1 MTSSSYHSLLSLA
14 WPCRLFARLGRRMN
28 MRRWL
33 AVLVCVSLLCF
44 YYQHVSSHGP
54 DRPKMRTQ
62 LSAHNF
68 CPSSNHSSAPPDD
81 LTYWGS
87 PPTTTGHNAVRILLF
102 SSNPGPAQAREITD
116 FLVMNRLKYK
126 LAYSGRN
133 LPDLI
138 SLSKGMAKYLV
149 IVFQDIRD
157 FYHMDRWNRELLEK
171 YCRQFNVG
179 ILGFLSSGDE
189 EVKNEDVDD
198 SSTNTSSPFRVSSHM
213 SISSPATGDHPLLRI
228 IKSNMTVSGP
238 QPGSQWVRFES
249 LGDGVGKVVSATFDD
264 GMEAPIVIEDQGN
277 SDHIK
282 KIVIGGSKAMQQ
294 WYLKIVFLDALY
306 YLSAGEIS
314 LPLTRY
320 LLVDI
325 DDIFVG
331 SARLV
336 KSDVTALAVSQNNLS
351 KVIPGFHYN
360 LGFSGKYF
368 LNGNEEED
376 EADHELIVEADKFWW
391 FPHMWKHIQPH
402 RFTNVSD
409 LTHRMILNKEFAESH
424 SLPVTNRYSVAP
436 HHSGV
441 YPVHHQL
448 YSAWHQV
455 WDIAVTSTEEYP
467 NLRPAKRRRGFQH
480 SGISVLPRQTCG
492 LFTKNLHYSDYPGGT
507 ERLEESIAGGELFLT
522 LVTNPISIFMTHM
535 PNYCCD
541 RLAPY
546 TFQSLASMVQCHTN
560 LNLKTVS
567 PPELSSTYFKLF
579 PEETQ
584 AMWGNPCD
592 DKRHLEIWSETKNC
606 NKLPNFL
613 VIGPQKTGTTALYS
627 FLQMH
632 PNIVS
637 NYPSQDTFEEVQFFK
652 GSNYA
657 KGVDW
662 YMDHFPEGNA
672 THHVFEKSA
681 TYFDGEIVPAR
692 AHRLLPRANI
702 IAVIIPPGQRAYSW
716 YHHMRAHADPTSLK
730 YTFKQ
735 VITAGPDSPRALLS
749 LAGRCLEP
757 GKYAQHLDR
766 WLTQYRPRQLQI
778 IDGEE
783 VKYNPVAVMNKL
795 QHFLQIS
802 PFFDYNNSLVF
813 DKDKGFFCMKTGE
826 KKKCLGKG
834 KGRKYPPMDQYSKEW
849 LKKYYRKSNEHLEKL
864 FTKLGYSI
872 PTWLTEELGEA

>member
-1 MTSSSYHSLLSLA
+1 
-14 WPCRLFARLGRRMN
+14 

-33 AVLVCVSLLCF
+33 AVLVFVSLGCI
-44 YYQHVSSHGP
+44 YYRHVNSAP
-54 DRPKMRTQ
+54 VRPNMKSQ
-62 LSAHNF
+62 LRAHNF
-68 CPSSNHSSAPPDD
+68 CPASNLSSLSPDD
-81 LTYWGS
+81 LSYWGS
-87 PPTTTGHNAVRILLF
+87 PLSFTPNGHNSVRILLF
-102 SSNPGPAQAREITD
+102 SSNPGPSQAKEITD

-138 SLSKGMAKYLV
+138 RLSKGMAKYLV

-157 FYHMDRWNRELLEK
+157 FYHMDKWNRELLDK
-171 YCRQFNVG
+171 YCRQFKVG
-179 ILGFLSSGDE
+179 ILGFLPSGDDA
-189 EVKNEDVDD
+189 VKNVAIDD
-198 SSTNTSSPFRVSSHM
+198 SSINSSSPFKLSSHM

-228 IKSNMTVSGP
+228 IKSNLTLSGP
-238 QPGSQWVRFES
+238 QPGSNWVRFET
-249 LGDGVGKVVSATFDD
+249 LGDGVGQVVSAKFAD
-264 GMEAPIVIEDQGN
+264 GMEAPIVIEDEGKTDQ
-277 SDHIK
+277 IK
-282 KIVIGGSKAMQQ
+282 KVVIGGSNAMQQ
-294 WYLKIVFLDALY
+294 WYIKLVFLDALH
-306 YLSAGEIS
+306 YLSSGEIS

-331 SARLV
+331 TARLV
-336 KSDVTALAVSQNNLS
+336 KSDVIALVESQNILS
-351 KVIPGFHYN
+351 KFIPGFHYN

-368 LNGNEEED
+368 LNGNAEED
-376 EADHELIVEADKFWW
+376 EGDLQLIAEKDQFWW

-402 RFTNVSD
+402 RFSNVSD
-409 LTHRMILNKEFAESH
+409 LTYRMTLNKQFAQHH
-424 SLPVTNRYSVAP
+424 SLPVTNRYAVAP

-441 YPVHHQL
+441 YPVHQQL
-448 YSAWHQV
+448 YTAWRSI
-455 WDIAVTSTEEYP
+455 WDIAITSTEEYP
-467 NLRPAKRRRGFQH
+467 NLRPAKRRRGFQY

-492 LFTKNLHYSDYPGGT
+492 LFTKNLHYFDYPGGT
-507 ERLEESIAGGELFLT
+507 GRLEESIAGGELFLS

-567 PPELSSTYFKLF
+567 PPQLATTYFKLF
-579 PEETQ
+579 PEENQ
-584 AMWGNPCD
+584 AIWGNPCD
-592 DKRHLEIWSETKNC
+592 DKRHLEIWSETKHC

-637 NYPSQDTFEEVQFFK
+637 NYPSQETFEEVQFFK

-662 YMDHFPEGNA
+662 YMDHFPEGNSSMN
-672 THHVFEKSA
+672 VFEKSA

-716 YHHMRAHADPTSLK
+716 YHHMRAHNDPTSLK

-735 VITAGPDSPRALLS
+735 VITAGPDSPHALLS
-749 LAGRCLEP
+749 LQARCLEP
-757 GKYAQHLDR
+757 GKYAQHLER
-766 WLTQYRPRQLQI
+766 WLAQYRPRQIHI

-783 VKYNPVAVMNKL
+783 IKYNPVAVMNKL
-795 QHFLQIS
+795 QHYLQIS
-802 PFFDYNNSLVF
+802 PFFDYNSSLVF
-813 DKDKGFFCMKTGE
+813 DKEKGFFCMKIGQ

-834 KGRKYPPMDQYSKEW
+834 KGRKYPPMDEYSADW
-849 LKKYYRKSNEHLEKL
+849 LKKYYRKSNENFEKL
-864 FTKLGYSI
+864 LTKLGYSI
-872 PTWLTEELGEA
+872 PTWLTEEMAED

>member
-14 WPCRLFARLGRRMN
+14 WPCRLGARLGRRMN
-28 MRRWL
+28 IRRWL
-33 AVLVCVSLLCF
+33 AVLVCVSLLCLF
-44 YYQHVSSHGP
+44 YQHVSSRGP
-54 DRPKMRTQ
+54 GRPKMRTK
-62 LSAHNF
+62 LSAHDF

-87 PPTTTGHNAVRILLF
+87 PPTTTGHSGVRILLF

-157 FYHMDRWNRELLEK
+157 FYHMDQWNRELLDK

-179 ILGFLSSGDE
+179 VLGFLPSGDE
-189 EVKNEDVDD
+189 EVRNAAVDD
-198 SSTNTSSPFRVSSHM
+198 SSSNTSSPYRMSSHM
-213 SISSPATGDHPLLRI
+213 SISNPATGDHPLLRI
-228 IKSNMTVSGP
+228 IKSNMTLSGP

-249 LGDGVGKVVSATFDD
+249 LGDGVEKVVSAIFDD
-264 GMEAPIVIEDQGN
+264 GVEAPIVIEDQGN
-277 SDHIK
+277 NDHIK
-282 KIVIGGSKAMQQ
+282 KIVIGGSNAMQQ
-294 WYLKIVFLDALY
+294 WYIKIVFLDALY
-306 YLSAGEIS
+306 YLSSGEIS

-336 KSDVTALAVSQNNLS
+336 KSDVTALVESQNNLS

-376 EADHELIVEADKFWW
+376 EADYELVAEADKFWW

-402 RFTNVSD
+402 RFSNVSD
-409 LTHRMILNKEFAESH
+409 LTHRMILNKQFAESH

-480 SGISVLPRQTCG
+480 SSISVLPRQTCG

-522 LVTNPISIFMTHM
+522 LITNPISIFMTHM

-567 PPELSSTYFKLF
+567 PPELSTTYFKLF

-584 AMWGNPCD
+584 AVWGNPCD

-637 NYPSQDTFEEVQFFK
+637 NYPSQETFEEVQFFK

-672 THHVFEKSA
+672 TYHVFEKSA
-681 TYFDGEIVPAR
+681 TYFDGELVPAR

-716 YHHMRAHADPTSLK
+716 YQHMRAHADPTSLK

-735 VITAGPDSPRALLS
+735 VLMAGPDSPRALLS

-766 WLTQYRPRQLQI
+766 WLTQYRPRQVQI

-783 VKYNPVAVMNKL
+783 LKYNPVAVMNKL

-813 DKDKGFFCMKTGE
+813 DKNKGFFCMVTGE
-826 KKKCLGKG
+826 RKKCLGKG
-834 KGRKYPPMDQYSKEW
+834 KGRKYPPMDQDSKEW

-864 FTKLGYSI
+864 LTKLGYSI
-872 PTWLTEELGEA
+872 PTWLTEELAEA